1 MVEDK
6 KIYNLNNFLEG
17 NDKLIL
23 SYLNTFYQSYFNISC
38 EDRTYS
44 NYYCSPDTNF
54 ETLPSYLWELYRKF
68 ERNLKLIWED
78 GVTVY
83 DRWET
88 DKKILCSYLKY
99 WIYDQL
105 IIEKVTDNDFS
116 IFFNLWNARKNEKC
130 SKCKCEFNIKS
141 FYYVKQL
148 KKTYDYSLFL
158 KAYKKTAKIN
168 KKIHNMNYCKYIE
181 NAKAIYSLL
190 GETCLTNSAD
200 YCKEFKE
207 YVLPYI
213 DYEESKTYE
222 DVEKDEFTEEDEDT
236 KEGEDLL
243 AISCKE
249 DLTYIPNQ
257 EELQEAEELLKKSES
272 YKEKGQVAEA
282 DESEA
287 QDHSFQE
294 TKERIGDHAPFLPL
308 QKEVHAPREVSLN
321 GLPIGEDGMINPI
334 LDYNSPDNGSPTKTI
349 ASASL
354 VGVPSII
361 FLLYKF
367 SPVRTWL
374 DPRIR
379 KTKSDLRNSIQG
391 SNELQSH
398 DYNFDTTNM
407 DFNRFNVGY
416 QSR

>member
-6 KIYNLNNFLEG
+6 KIYNLNNFTDD
-17 NDKLIL
+17 NDKLRL
-23 SYLNTFYQSYFNISC
+23 SYLNRFYKSYFNISC
-38 EDRTYS
+38 DDRTNS
-44 NYYCSPDTNF
+44 NYYCSPDTKF
-54 ETLPSYLWELYRKF
+54 ETLPSHLSELYRKF
-68 ERNLKLIWED
+68 ERNLKLIWEE

-105 IIEKVTDNDFS
+105 IIEKVTDNHFS
-116 IFFNLWNARKNEKC
+116 LFFNLWNERKKERC

-257 EELQEAEELLKKSES
+257 EELQEAEELLKKLAERKAMEQRN
-272 YKEKGQVAEA
+272 YAQLEEGKEDDAPRVQ
-282 DESEA
+282 SP
-287 QDHSFQE
+287 QD
-294 TKERIGDHAPFLPL
+294 AVLPL
-308 QKEVHAPREVSLN
+308 QLRDRGPGHVLSETPPAPDGFMLN
-321 GLPIGEDGMINPI
+321 PGLDTGSEGNGNPI
-334 LDYNSPDNGSPTKTI
+334 KTI
-349 ASASL
+349 TSASL